1 MNKTTYLQIRM
12 TPYFKRQLKS
22 EAALKGVPLSRYIVM
37 ILRARKHSKK
47 AILMQEVISS
57 ER

>member
-22 EAALKGVPLSRYIVM
+22 EAALKCVPLSRYIVT
-37 ILRARKHSKK
+37 ILRARKHAKR
-47 AILMQEVISS
+47 AIAVQEVIAS